1 MLHRYL
7 NWKGFKT
14 EVFNAG
20 DYRRIVLLSSDDKNS
35 VVIRESCLRFSI
47 QTIKPPWNCVPS
59 MR

>member
-20 DYRRIVLLSSDDKNS
+20 DYRRIVGEN
-35 VVIRESCLRFSI
+35 
-47 QTIKPPWNCVPS
+47 P
-59 MR
+59 MAHA